1 MDEAR
6 QGTADKLIRNVFRY
20 MDKNAR
26 DIMTHRKN
34 IVAID
39 EEESLEDALH
49 FMLETNYS
57 RFPIYRGSI
66 DEIIG
71 FMHLREAMTCYLKN
85 NYRNV
90 PVKELHSYIRPV
102 DFIPESKNIDR
113 LFKEM
118 QAKKNHIVIVM
129 DEYGQTSG
137 LVTLEDILEEIVG
150 NILDEYDVDES
161 YIREKCKDEYI
172 IEGKTPLDDLEELL
186 DISFDESEFETLN
199 GFIIAK
205 MEHIPEP
212 DEKFDIRLGGYEFRV
227 LSVENKMIK
236 TVLVKKLPEEE
247 SFDENG
253 RSVSG
258 REDEMYSSGQE
269 TAG

>member
-137 LVTLEDILEEIVG
+137 LVDDWKISWKKLSEILWTSMTWKKRLIHVY
-150 NILDEYDVDES
+150 LSASS
-161 YIREKCKDEYI
+161 YIAMRYDWSWKNW
-172 IEGKTPLDDLEELL
+172 
-186 DISFDESEFETLN
+186 ETFCMLHLTRKRYVNTSN
-199 GFIIAK
+199 GFMIRQAGTYSRMKAK
-205 MEHIPEP
+205 SA
-212 DEKFDIRLGGYEFRV
+212 L
-227 LSVENKMIK
+227 
-236 TVLVKKLPEEE
+236 
-247 SFDENG
+247 
-253 RSVSG
+253 
-258 REDEMYSSGQE
+258 
-269 TAG
+269 

>member
-1 MDEAR
+1 MDEDR

-90 PVKELHSYIRPV
+90 PVKELRSYIRPV
-102 DFIPESKNIDR
+102 DFRPEAKNLER

-118 QAKKNHIVIVM
+118 QAKKNNIVIVM

-150 NILDEYDVDES
+150 NIMDEHDVEEELIIVLSASS
-161 YIREKCKDEYI
+161 YIASGMLELEKLGDLLHVTFDTEEY
-172 IEGKTPLDDLEELL
+172 G
-186 DISFDESEFETLN
+186 TLN
-199 GFIIAK
+199 GFMIDK
-205 MEHIPEP
+205 LERIPNEG
-212 DEKFDIRLGGYEFRV
+212 EECIVVYKNYRF
-227 LSVENKMIK
+227 
-236 TVLVKKLPEEE
+236 TVLEVNDNTIQRVKIEKLP
-247 SFDENG
+247 
-253 RSVSG
+253 
-258 REDEMYSSGQE
+258 M
-269 TAG
+269 A

>member
-71 FMHLREAMTCYLKN
+71 FMHLREAMTCY
-85 NYRNV
+85 
-90 PVKELHSYIRPV
+90 
-102 DFIPESKNIDR
+102 F
-113 LFKEM
+113 
-118 QAKKNHIVIVM
+118 
-129 DEYGQTSG
+129 
-137 LVTLEDILEEIVG
+137 
-150 NILDEYDVDES
+150 
-161 YIREKCKDEYI
+161 EKQLQKC
-172 IEGKTPLDDLEELL
+172 
-186 DISFDESEFETLN
+186 
-199 GFIIAK
+199 
-205 MEHIPEP
+205 
-212 DEKFDIRLGGYEFRV
+212 
-227 LSVENKMIK
+227 
-236 TVLVKKLPEEE
+236 
-247 SFDENG
+247 
-253 RSVSG
+253 
-258 REDEMYSSGQE
+258 SGQRI
-269 TAG
+269 TFLHKTCRFYTGV

>member
-137 LVTLEDILEEIVG
+137 LVTLEAILEEIGDLLHV
-150 NILDEYDVDES
+150 IFDTEEY
-161 YIREKCKDEYI
+161 
-172 IEGKTPLDDLEELL
+172 G
-186 DISFDESEFETLN
+186 TLN
-199 GFIIAK
+199 GFMIDK
-205 MEHIPEP
+205 LERIPNEG
-212 DEKFDIRLGGYEFRV
+212 EECIVVYKNYRF
-227 LSVENKMIK
+227 
-236 TVLVKKLPEEE
+236 TVLEVNDNTIQRVKIEKLP
-247 SFDENG
+247 
-253 RSVSG
+253 
-258 REDEMYSSGQE
+258 M
-269 TAG
+269 A

>member
-6 QGTADKLIRNVFRY
+6 QWTADKLIRNVFRY

-57 RFPIYRGSI
+57 RFPIYRESI

-90 PVKELHSYIRPV
+90 PVKELRSYIRPV

-150 NILDEYDVDES
+150 NIMDEHDVEEELIIVLSASS
-161 YIREKCKDEYI
+161 YIASGMLELEKLGDLLHVTFDTEEY
-172 IEGKTPLDDLEELL
+172 G
-186 DISFDESEFETLN
+186 TLN
-199 GFIIAK
+199 GFMIDK
-205 MEHIPEP
+205 LERIPNEG
-212 DEKFDIRLGGYEFRV
+212 EECIVVYKNYRF
-227 LSVENKMIK
+227 
-236 TVLVKKLPEEE
+236 TVLEVNDNTIQRVKIEKLP
-247 SFDENG
+247 
-253 RSVSG
+253 
-258 REDEMYSSGQE
+258 M
-269 TAG
+269 A

>member
-57 RFPIYRGSI
+57 RFPIYRESI

-90 PVKELHSYIRPV
+90 PVKELHSYIRHV

-150 NILDEYDVDES
+150 NIMDEHDVEEELIIVLSASS
-161 YIREKCKDEYI
+161 YIASGMLELEKLGDLLHVTFDTEEY
-172 IEGKTPLDDLEELL
+172 G
-186 DISFDESEFETLN
+186 TLN
-199 GFIIAK
+199 GFMIDK
-205 MEHIPEP
+205 LERIPNE
-212 DEKFDIRLGGYEFRV
+212 
-227 LSVENKMIK
+227 VEECIVVYKNYRF
-236 TVLVKKLPEEE
+236 TVLEVNDNTIQRVKIEKLP
-247 SFDENG
+247 
-253 RSVSG
+253 
-258 REDEMYSSGQE
+258 M
-269 TAG
+269 A

>member
-6 QGTADKLIRNVFRY
+6 QGTTDKLIRNVFRY

-57 RFPIYRGSI
+57 RFPIYRESI

-150 NILDEYDVDES
+150 NIMDEHGRRKKES
-161 YIREKCKDEYI
+161 IIVLSCQFLYRQSAVCWSWKNWETFACYIGRRRESGKRSMALRIDKLERIPNEGEGALRQYIR
-172 IEGKTPLDDLEELL
+172 TTDLP
-186 DISFDESEFETLN
+186 FW
-199 GFIIAK
+199 K
-205 MEHIPEP
+205 
-212 DEKFDIRLGGYEFRV
+212 
-227 LSVENKMIK
+227 
-236 TVLVKKLPEEE
+236 
-247 SFDENG
+247 
-253 RSVSG
+253 
-258 REDEMYSSGQE
+258 
-269 TAG
+269 

>member
-57 RFPIYRGSI
+57 RFPIYRESI

-102 DFIPESKNIDR
+102 DFIPESKNIDL
-113 LFKEM
+113 LFK
-118 QAKKNHIVIVM
+118 
-129 DEYGQTSG
+129 
-137 LVTLEDILEEIVG
+137 
-150 NILDEYDVDES
+150 
-161 YIREKCKDEYI
+161 
-172 IEGKTPLDDLEELL
+172 
-186 DISFDESEFETLN
+186 
-199 GFIIAK
+199 
-205 MEHIPEP
+205 
-212 DEKFDIRLGGYEFRV
+212 
-227 LSVENKMIK
+227 
-236 TVLVKKLPEEE
+236 
-247 SFDENG
+247 
-253 RSVSG
+253 
-258 REDEMYSSGQE
+258 
-269 TAG
+269 

>member
-90 PVKELHSYIRPV
+90 PVKELHLSLI
-102 DFIPESKNIDR
+102 
-113 LFKEM
+113 
-118 QAKKNHIVIVM
+118 HI
-129 DEYGQTSG
+129 
-137 LVTLEDILEEIVG
+137 
-150 NILDEYDVDES
+150 
-161 YIREKCKDEYI
+161 
-172 IEGKTPLDDLEELL
+172 
-186 DISFDESEFETLN
+186 
-199 GFIIAK
+199 
-205 MEHIPEP
+205 
-212 DEKFDIRLGGYEFRV
+212 
-227 LSVENKMIK
+227 
-236 TVLVKKLPEEE
+236 
-247 SFDENG
+247 
-253 RSVSG
+253 
-258 REDEMYSSGQE
+258 
-269 TAG
+269 

>member
-57 RFPIYRGSI
+57 RFPIYRESI

-150 NILDEYDVDES
+150 EIHDEYDENEEDFVHKISD
-161 YIREKCKDEYI
+161 KEYLV
-172 IEGKTPLDDLEELL
+172 EGSVNLDDFNDRLELNL
-186 DISFDESEFETLN
+186 ESEEYDSLG
-199 GFIIAK
+199 GFII
-205 MEHIPEP
+205 EHLDRLPELG
-212 DEKFDIRLGGYEFRV
+212 DSVTTSDGIRLV
-227 LSVENKMIK
+227 VESLDKNRIEK
-236 TVLVKKLPEEE
+236 VHVYLPEKVDYDEDSEE
-247 SFDENG
+247 
-253 RSVSG
+253 
-258 REDEMYSSGQE
+258 
-269 TAG
+269 

>member
-6 QGTADKLIRNVFRY
+6 QGTTDKLIRNVFRY

-57 RFPIYRGSI
+57 RFPIY
-66 DEIIG
+66 
-71 FMHLREAMTCYLKN
+71 MTCYLKN

-150 NILDEYDVDES
+150 NIMDEHDVEEELIIVLSASS
-161 YIREKCKDEYI
+161 YIASGMLELEKLGDLLHVTFDTEEY
-172 IEGKTPLDDLEELL
+172 G
-186 DISFDESEFETLN
+186 TLN
-199 GFIIAK
+199 GFMIDK
-205 MEHIPEP
+205 LERIPNEG
-212 DEKFDIRLGGYEFRV
+212 EECIVVYKNYRF
-227 LSVENKMIK
+227 
-236 TVLVKKLPEEE
+236 TVLEVNDNTIQRVKIEKLL
-247 SFDENG
+247 
-253 RSVSG
+253 
-258 REDEMYSSGQE
+258 M
-269 TAG
+269 A

>member
-6 QGTADKLIRNVFRY
+6 QGTTDKLIRNVFRY
-20 MDKNAR
+20 MDKKAR

-57 RFPIYRGSI
+57 RFPIYRESI

-150 NILDEYDVDES
+150 NIMDEYDIDEERRS
-161 YIREKCKDEYI
+161 GNRMSLFAIA
-172 IEGKTPLDDLEELL
+172 
-186 DISFDESEFETLN
+186 SFF
-199 GFIIAK
+199 
-205 MEHIPEP
+205 
-212 DEKFDIRLGGYEFRV
+212 Y
-227 LSVENKMIK
+227 SV
-236 TVLVKKLPEEE
+236 
-247 SFDENG
+247 F
-253 RSVSG
+253 
-258 REDEMYSSGQE
+258 
-269 TAG
+269 